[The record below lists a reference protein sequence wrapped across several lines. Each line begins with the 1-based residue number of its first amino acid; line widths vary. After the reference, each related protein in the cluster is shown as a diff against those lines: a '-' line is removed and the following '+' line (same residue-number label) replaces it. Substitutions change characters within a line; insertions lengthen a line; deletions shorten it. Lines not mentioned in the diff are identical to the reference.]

1 MHQQQKNNNLFPFI
15 ILFFTFRIIL
25 LIMFAIYLGWYIFR
39 SYVQVKVYRIVKQ
52 NENSLNQE
60 VGSIPSISPMVT
72 VVINNN

>member
-1 MHQQQKNNNLFPFI
+1 MHQQQKITCSLLSY
-15 ILFFTFRIIL
+15 LFFTFRIIL